1 MATNTDFDGNNPTHQ
16 PSQPIEDRFG
26 YAWAA
31 ALISA
36 LDTDLPVEVTAPML
50 RACASVHYAD
60 AHMDSIVARFHN
72 DLGGFLQFLTDQW
85 GWLVTYNPTE
95 GTITA
100 DENKPYC
107 VCPLVQKSPQAVSG
121 TLCYCSEGFAKR
133 MFSAVIGRPVK
144 ATVVQSVLRGAGSC
158 IYSIQ
163 VP

>member
-1 MATNTDFDGNNPTHQ
+1 MATNTDFDGDNPTNQ
-16 PSQPIEDRFG
+16 PSQPIEDRFRI
-26 YAWAA
+26 AWAA

-36 LDTDLPVEVTAPML
+36 LDSDLPVEVKAPVL
-50 RACASVHYAD
+50 RACAAVHYED
-60 AHMDSIVARFHN
+60 ANMDSIVARFQD
-72 DLGGFLQFLTDQW
+72 DLDGFLQFLTDQW
-85 GWLVTYNPTE
+85 GWLITYDPAA

-121 TLCYCSEGFAKR
+121 TLCFCSEGFAER
-133 MFSAVIGRPVK
+133 MFSAVVGRPVK

-163 VP
+163 VS